1 MTSFILLLLS
11 TSKLN
16 TVFILC
22 PPNKSIK
29 IKNFWLSILSG
40 SILFKLFSSNQ
51 LKTILTSHTNW
62 IFGLGG
68 LRLNTHFQ
76 YCDIRGWSESF
87 VHNSIRMICERV
99 HFAECIALYD
109 RPRSYRLLTRS
120 KTLVISCV
128 TRLMLFSWQY
138 IYHFCWYGLCF
149 FLGDSLSD
157 AASIEFVV
165 SLTFNPP

>member
-22 PPNKSIK
+22 PPNKRIK

-40 SILFKLFSSNQ
+40 SIFFKPFSSTQ

-76 YCDIRGWSESF
+76 YCDIRGWSKSF
-87 VHNSIRMICERV
+87 VHDSTRMICERV
-99 HFAECIALYD
+99 LFEELIALYD
-109 RPRSYRLLTRS
+109 RPRSYRLLKRS
-120 KTLVISCV
+120 KTLVILCV

-138 IYHFCWYGLCF
+138 ICHFY
-149 FLGDSLSD
+149 
-157 AASIEFVV
+157 
-165 SLTFNPP
+165 

>member
-22 PPNKSIK
+22 PPNKRIK

-40 SILFKLFSSNQ
+40 SILFKPFPSNQ

-76 YCDIRGWSESF
+76 YCDIRGWSENF
-87 VHNSIRMICERV
+87 VYDGMRMICERV
-99 HFAECIALYD
+99 LFAEFIALYD
-109 RPRSYRLLTRS
+109 RPRSCRLLTRS
-120 KTLVISCV
+120 KTLVILWV
-128 TRLMLFSWQY
+128 ARLMLFSWQY
-138 IYHFCWYGLCF
+138 IRQFCWYGLCF
-149 FLGDSLSD
+149 VLADSLSD
-157 AASIEFVV
+157 ATSIEFVV